1 MNFVRQSKMAKFN
14 LIQTK
19 EFIKSFK
26 NLKPKD
32 KEKVRILLKLLENGE
47 VLPPKYCDH
56 QLKGDLKEFRECHI
70 RGDLLLLYRKKQEIL
85 TITAINV
92 GSHNQIFDDT

>member
-1 MNFVRQSKMAKFN
+1 MAKFK

-26 NLKPKD
+26 KLLQKD
-32 KEKVRILLKLLENGE
+32 KDKVKTLLKLLENDE
-47 VLPPKYCDH
+47 ELPAKYCDH
-56 QLKGDLKEFRECHI
+56 QLKGELQEFRECHI
-70 RGDLLLLYRKKQEIL
+70 RGDLLLLYRKRQQIL

-92 GSHNQIFDDT
+92 GSHNQIFGGK